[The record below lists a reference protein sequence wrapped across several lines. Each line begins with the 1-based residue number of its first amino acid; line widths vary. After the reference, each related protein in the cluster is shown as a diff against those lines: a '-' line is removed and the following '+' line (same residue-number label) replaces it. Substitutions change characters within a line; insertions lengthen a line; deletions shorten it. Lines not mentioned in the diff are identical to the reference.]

1 MHSPVA
7 ADLLGVVASSDRA
20 GSVAMNPFAP
30 RLELAAISKA
40 FPGVRALDSVSIT
53 ARAGEVL
60 ALMGENGAG
69 KSTLLKVMTGA
80 HQPDSGTIAIDG
92 KPVVFAS
99 PHDSRGCGIRV
110 VYQEPDI
117 VPGTTIAENIF
128 LGDLPRRA
136 GRMVDWKRLNAD
148 ASDLLA
154 NFRFGRALDPGMSAE
169 RLSPAQRQLV
179 EIVRALRGDLKVL
192 ALDEPTSSLSA
203 PEAEDLFSLIADLK
217 TRSVALIYVSHR
229 MKEILRL
236 ADRVAVLRD
245 GKLVGVEPVSELDD
259 ASLIRMMVGRKLSD
273 VMKRTCHTTSRE
285 ILRVTGLSSDLVHDI
300 DLTVRAGEVV
310 GLAGLIGAGRT
321 ELAKTIFGALP
332 KTSGTIAVDGC
343 DTVIDTPRHAITAG
357 IAYAPEE
364 RKADALLLGRS
375 VLENA
380 SLAVLRGLCRFRV
393 IDRRKERAIFGHL
406 AERLR
411 IKTPSLDQEVGKLS
425 GGNQQ
430 KVVLARWLAAAPKLL
445 ILDEPTRGID
455 VGAKSEIY
463 ALIEQLARD
472 GMAILLISS
481 ELPEIL
487 GLSDRVVCLQR
498 GRITGELD
506 GRGATEESV
515 LNLCMAFDIARTASE
530 GDIAS

>member
-1 MHSPVA
+1 MISEA
-7 ADLLGVVASSDRA
+7 
-20 GSVAMNPFAP
+20 AP
-30 RLELAAISKA
+30 RLELAAISKT
-40 FPGVRALDSVSIT
+40 FPGVRALDGVSIA

-80 HQPDSGTIAIDG
+80 YQPDGGHIAVDG
-92 KPVVFAS
+92 APVRFAS
-99 PHDSRGCGIRV
+99 PQDSRGLGIRV

-117 VPGTTIAENIF
+117 IPGTTVAENIF

-136 GRMVDWKRLNAD
+136 GRLVDWRRLNAE
-148 ASDLLA
+148 AAALLSA
-154 NFRFGRALDPGMSAE
+154 FRFGRKLHPGLSAE

-217 TRSVALIYVSHR
+217 ARGVALIYVSHR

-245 GKLVGVEPVSELDD
+245 GKLVGVKPVAELDD
-259 ASLIRMMVGRKLSD
+259 ASLIRMMVGRPLSD
-273 VMKRTCHTTSRE
+273 LMKRQRHARGQPV
-285 ILRVTGLSSDLVHDI
+285 LRVAGLSSPLVHDI
-300 DLTVRAGEVV
+300 DLTVHGGEVV

-332 KTSGTIAVDGC
+332 KTHGSITVDSTAV
-343 DTVIDTPRHAITAG
+343 TVDTPRQAIAAG

-364 RKADALLLGRS
+364 RKADALLLERS
-375 VLENA
+375 ILENA
-380 SLAVLRGLCRFRV
+380 SLAILRRLCRFRLV
-393 IDRRKERAIFGHL
+393 DRRKERAVFGRL
-406 AERLR
+406 AEQLR

-463 ALIEQLARD
+463 ALVDELARG

-487 GLSDRVVCLQR
+487 GLSDRIVCMQR

-506 GRGATEESV
+506 AAGATEEAV
-515 LNLCMAFDIARTASE
+515 LNLCMAFDIGRPNPE
-530 GDIAS
+530 GTMRS